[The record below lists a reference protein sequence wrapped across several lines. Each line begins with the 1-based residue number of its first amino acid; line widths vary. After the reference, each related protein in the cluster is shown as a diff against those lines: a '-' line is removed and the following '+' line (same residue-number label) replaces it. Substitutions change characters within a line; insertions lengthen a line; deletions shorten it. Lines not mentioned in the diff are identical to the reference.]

1 MVRAMSTVKMRTH
14 TASRLPQG
22 TRFSVYGYS
31 AIVGEKGNVFV
42 DVPQEF
48 AEHEAKTGRLIR
60 VEEPRSTAQTSP
72 SPPKKSVDKK

>member
-1 MVRAMSTVKMRTH
+1 M
-14 TASRLPQG
+14 
-22 TRFSVYGYS
+22 YGYS